1 MQCVL
6 LSMPLRY
13 RLPILLLLAAVLS
26 MVFFLPQP
34 SVADEGIQGDQPSIK
49 LPNVILIFI
58 DDLGYGDVGFNGAT
72 GPRTPHL
79 DKMAEEGMLFTDFYV
94 GCPVCSGSRTALLTG
109 THYQRLNMDAVLFPN
124 SQRGLHPNEVT
135 IAEML
140 RAIGYHTTCIGK
152 WHLGHLPPCLPTMQG
167 FDSYY
172 GIPYSNDMWID
183 PANKLSEKIVLR
195 EGITI
200 EQVQK
205 GHKHMNWVP
214 LMRDEEIIEYPAD
227 QTTLTKRYTEE
238 AMRFIE
244 AEKEGPFFLYLP
256 HTMVHLPLAVSS
268 TFAGRTERLIWDAIE
283 EVDWSVGQILQAVQR
298 AGIEEQTLIIFTSDN
313 GAAVG
318 SSLPLRSR
326 KGSVYDGGIREP
338 TVMQWKGKIPAGRIC
353 REVTASVDLLPTLA
367 FLSGAKLP
375 SQPID
380 GYNIW
385 PLMEGEPDAKS
396 PHETYCLLHGPG
408 TVRSGKWKYYPWQ
421 EGKHHEDRPRKVKNL
436 SNHPVQLYDTVADI
450 GETTNLAPQYPEIV
464 KRLQIAF
471 ENHQADLKANQRPAA
486 NLERP
491 PGSLSSDRP
500 R

>member
-1 MQCVL
+1 
-6 LSMPLRY
+6 
-13 RLPILLLLAAVLS
+13 
-26 MVFFLPQP
+26 
-34 SVADEGIQGDQPSIK
+34 
-49 LPNVILIFI
+49 
-58 DDLGYGDVGFNGAT
+58 
-72 GPRTPHL
+72 
-79 DKMAEEGMLFTDFYV
+79 
-94 GCPVCSGSRTALLTG
+94 
-109 THYQRLNMDAVLFPN
+109 
-124 SQRGLHPNEVT
+124 
-135 IAEML
+135 
-140 RAIGYHTTCIGK
+140 
-152 WHLGHLPPCLPTMQG
+152 
-167 FDSYY
+167 
-172 GIPYSNDMWID
+172 
-183 PANKLSEKIVLR
+183 
-195 EGITI
+195 
-200 EQVQK
+200 
-205 GHKHMNWVP
+205 MNWVP

-298 AGIEEQTLIIFTSDN
+298 AGIEERTLIIFTSDN

-338 TVMQWKGKIPAGRIC
+338 TVMQWKEKIPAGRIC

-367 FLSGAKLP
+367 FLSGAELP

-385 PLMEGEPDAKS
+385 PLMEGQPDAKS

-491 PGSLSSDRP
+491 TGSLSSDRP